1 MIGEI
6 HTMRINKL
14 LASIACVAVVA
25 SSFVGCG
32 SNTQSSN
39 SNTTAQE
46 TQTSET
52 TAAVTLDTDVVIIGG
67 GGGGLSAAI
76 EAHDAGANVI
86 IVEKMPFLGGNT
98 AIATGGINAAGTV
111 FQEKLGITDTA
122 EIHYADTLAGGE
134 DLNDPEL
141 VKFLTENA
149 ADAIDWLTDL
159 GADLSD
165 VGSLGGAT
173 NKRAHRPT
181 GGAAV
186 GNHLVEVLSANVAE
200 RGIETMTNTEA
211 TELIVSGDEIIG
223 IKAKSGDQEYIIN
236 AEAVIIAS
244 GGFAN
249 NAELYTKYAPEL
261 DGFISTNQLGATGDG
276 IELAESVNAD
286 FVDLEQI
293 QIHPTVHPETAGLIT
308 EAVRGNGAIL
318 VNTKGERFTNE
329 MLTRD
334 KVSAA
339 ILEQEGGRAYLVF
352 DHSVRESLAAIEKYV
367 SQGITTEAETPEAL
381 AEALGMD
388 AATLKATIESYNEAV
403 TSGNDTAF
411 GRTSGL
417 ETTFEKAPY
426 YAIEVAPGVHHTMGG
441 IKINTNSEV
450 ISTEGSVIKN
460 LYAAGEVTGGVHGA
474 ERLGG
479 NALADI
485 IVFGRQAGINAS
497 ALAMADGQ
505 YIGIKENT
513 TTEEPTEKIKADA
526 VAQYVDGTYS
536 GESKGNN
543 GTVKVEVIVKDGFI
557 DAINV
562 TEHHDTSTIFASIQ
576 NELIPSIIYNQE
588 TESVDA
594 VSGASNSSAAVL
606 EAVTNALSTATK

>member
-1 MIGEI
+1 
-6 HTMRINKL
+6 MRINKL

-32 SNTQSSN
+32 KTTSQNTN
-39 SNTTAQE
+39 SVHTEENTTENTTE
-46 TQTSET
+46 TASVT
-52 TAAVTLDTDVVIIGG
+52 TLNTDVVIIGG

-98 AIATGGINAAGTV
+98 ARATGGINAAGTV
-111 FQEKLGITDTA
+111 FQEKLGITDTP

-134 DLNDPEL
+134 NLNDPEL
-141 VKFLTENA
+141 VKYLTENA
-149 ADAIDWLTDL
+149 ADAINWLTDL

-186 GNHLVEVLSANVAE
+186 GNHLVEVLSANTSE
-200 RGIETMTNTEA
+200 RGIQTMVNTEA
-211 TELIVSGDEIIG
+211 TELIVSGDEIVG

-236 AEAVIIAS
+236 ADAVIIAS

-249 NAELYTKYAPEL
+249 NAELYTQYAPEL
-261 DGFISTNQLGATGDG
+261 DGFISTNQVGATGDG
-276 IELAESVNAD
+276 IELAETVNAD
-286 FVDLEQI
+286 FVDLEEI

-318 VNTKGERFTNE
+318 VNKKGERFTNE

-352 DHSVRESLAAIEKYV
+352 DQNVRESLAAIEKYV
-367 SQGITTEAETPEAL
+367 SQGITTEAETPEDL
-381 AEALGMD
+381 ANALGMD

-403 TSGNDTAF
+403 TSGVDAAF
-411 GRTSGL
+411 GRNAGL
-417 ETTFEKAPY
+417 ETTFEKSPY

-441 IKINTNSEV
+441 IKINTNAEV
-450 ISTEGSVIKN
+450 ISKEGSAIKN

-485 IVFGRQAGINAS
+485 IVFGRQAGKNA
-497 ALAMADGQ
+497 AQLAMADGQ
-505 YIGIKENT
+505 YIGITENT
-513 TTEEPTEKIKADA
+513 QTEETTEKIKSDA
-526 VAQYVDGTYS
+526 VAQYVDGTYP

-562 TEHHDTSTIFASIQ
+562 TEHHETSTIFASIQ
-576 NELIPSIIYNQE
+576 NELIPNIIYNQE
-588 TESVDA
+588 AESVDA
-594 VSGASNSSAAVL
+594 VSGASNSSTAVL
-606 EAVTNALSTATK
+606 EAVTNALSAATK